1 MNVDIRK
8 NLKQK
13 ILAKSPEFD
22 LGKIIRSSYV
32 RQVSESLQV
41 SATDMAHAISSL
53 LESPF
58 NMNHYQEQSELQM
71 KADPNLNTKK
81 V

>member
-1 MNVDIRK
+1 MSVDVRK
-8 NLKQK
+8 NLKRK
-13 ILAKSPEFD
+13 ILEKSPQFD
-22 LGKIIRSSYV
+22 LGKIIQSSYV
-32 RQVSESLQV
+32 RQVTESLQV

-53 LESPF
+53 LESPY